1 MESRIKS
8 KLIEMHNLQADY
20 IKRIKKLVNFACLL
34 MAEAIAMSKKFA
46 ASLFKDIKNFNF
58 KA

>member
-1 MESRIKS
+1 
-8 KLIEMHNLQADY
+8 MHNLQADY